1 MKYYNIPVFVP
12 HMGCPFDCVFCNQKR
27 ITGVGNEKPDVD
39 GIVSEHLKFL
49 PKEDC
54 LIEIAFFGGSFTG
67 IEEILQEEL
76 LEKAS
81 RYVGKNNIAGIRVST
96 RPDYIDTAVLERL
109 LKYKVTTIELGVQ
122 SLDEEV
128 LKASAR
134 GHTAEDVEKAVMLI
148 RQYPF
153 TLGLQMMTG
162 LPLDTPS
169 KSIETA
175 KKIIALKPDIVR
187 IYPTLVIKNTCLEEM
202 YERGEYN
209 PQTVDEAVELCYEL
223 VSMFNDAGIKVIRTG
238 LQNTDEIS
246 ENGSVVAGPF
256 HSAFGELVESRGYF
270 EKISSL
276 LDGDDEFMV
285 NPAEVSKA
293 VGQKRHNIL
302 KIKEKYGKNI
312 KIISDKNIKKGEI
325 RKRGEM

>member
-27 ITGVGNEKPDVD
+27 ITGVGNTKPDVD
-39 GIVSEHLKFL
+39 GIVNEYLKFL

-76 LEKAS
+76 LGKAS
-81 RYVGKNNIAGIRVST
+81 CYVGKNNIAGIRVST

-134 GHTAEDVEKAVMLI
+134 GHTAEDVEKAVRLI

-162 LPLDTPS
+162 LPLDTPA

-175 KKIIALKPDIVR
+175 RKIIALKPDIVR
-187 IYPTLVIKNTCLEEM
+187 IYPTLVIKNTRLEEM

-209 PQTVDEAVELCYEL
+209 PQTVDEAVELCHEL
-223 VSMFNDAGIKVIRTG
+223 VSMFNDAGVKVIRTG

-246 ENGSVVAGPF
+246 ENGSVIAGPF
-256 HSAFGELVESRGYF
+256 HSAFGELVESRVYL
-270 EKISSL
+270 EKIVAL
-276 LDGDDEFMV
+276 LDGDDEFFV

-293 VGQKRHNIL
+293 VGQKRYNIL
-302 KIKEKYGKNI
+302 KIKEKFGKNI
-312 KIISDKNIKKGEI
+312 KIIPDKNIKKGEI
-325 RKRGEM
+325 RKRGEQ